1 MFQLGSKL
9 CQAHLFKLMA
19 KTLDEECCLKWHQDH
34 AQKYNMPIIQD
45 MDGVVMIW
53 IRSEINLQLMQ
64 SITFYISW
72 RIFGDAKEKEC

>member
-1 MFQLGSKL
+1 MSSSSI
-9 CQAHLFKLMA
+9 QAYGEDPRRGK
-19 KTLDEECCLKWHQDH
+19 KWHQDY

-64 SITFYISW
+64 SITFYIS
-72 RIFGDAKEKEC
+72 